1 MHKRGHPKEFEEV
14 FEWLRL
20 LPDST
25 PWELVDTYNPWAERR
40 GWKGRRYHEEVLM
53 QRPPTLGTMI
63 RLAKERLGYSR
74 RETLEHL
81 AWLFSW
87 GRFVTVDG
95 LTYEQYK
102 ATHQDS
108 AAAAA
113 GP

>member
-1 MHKRGHPKEFEEV
+1 
-14 FEWLRL
+14 
-20 LPDST
+20 
-25 PWELVDTYNPWAERR
+25 
-40 GWKGRRYHEEVLM
+40 M

-108 AAAAA
+108 ASAAAS
-113 GP
+113 P